1 MSQPKPKPVVIKR
14 KARVDLP
21 AVGAGEDGT
30 NRRRKRLKWE
40 TDVVRLT
47 DARLQP
53 VLREL
58 IAKATATPESARN
71 YLVRLGTLT
80 KAGNVTRRYGGK

>member
-1 MSQPKPKPVVIKR
+1 MSEPKPKPVANKR
-14 KARVDLP
+14 KRRVDLP
-21 AVGAGEDGT
+21 AGGGGADGT
-30 NRRRKRLKWE
+30 DHRSKRTKWE

-58 IAKATATPESARN
+58 IAKATATPESARD

-80 KAGNVTRRYGGK
+80 KAGNLTRKYGGK